1 MTSLRQTAGVVTRDR
16 MISGLALLMLG
27 FHLLAA
33 SPLWLAPNLVLRAG
47 HMLFAALIVIL
58 LFPLAR
64 NALGRVADI
73 ALAALAVVSI
83 GYAIV
88 FAPDIVVRPPW
99 TLTASPFEIF
109 VALGTV
115 FVALE
120 ITRRSLGIMVPAL
133 CLIFIAYA
141 FAGPYLRFVDM
152 LRPLA
157 HGGVDLSEF
166 VDQMYFSFEG
176 IFGTA
181 LGVSAEY
188 IFLFVMF
195 GAVLQVAGGGDFFIA
210 MTRAVTGTS
219 RGGPAKIAVV
229 ASGLM
234 GMMSGSSVANVAT
247 TGSLTIPMMKNLGYP
262 ARFAGAIEAIASTG
276 GQITPPIMG
285 AAAFLMAAI
294 LGIEYVEVVLAAS
307 LPALLFFGSLLISV
321 HLMALRHDL
330 APLPRAEAGSTRRIL
345 AGGWTFLLPVAVL
358 VVLMLQGFTPS
369 YAAFFGLLAAFA
381 TPFLRRSTFIS
392 AGQLSAGVRSGVEGA
407 VVVAAACASAGIIV
421 GIVQIS
427 GLGFRFSALVT
438 DFSGGSLNVA
448 LVLAMLAAFI
458 FGMGMPTT
466 AAYIIQATLVAPALI
481 KLGADPLAAH
491 MFVFYFAVLGQ
502 ITPPL
507 AVAAYAAAPIAGE
520 SASRVGWAAFA
531 IGLPIYIIPFL
542 FVLDLSLLYPQW
554 TPDLAYTFLRSAV
567 ALFCMS
573 SVIVGWFGR
582 SHLAAPLRAG
592 MFAVAVLMI
601 HPNIWSTVAGLGL
614 LAGIYA
620 LQIALARGHKKETRA

>member
-1 MTSLRQTAGVVTRDR
+1 MTNLRQTAGVVTRDR

-64 NALGRVADI
+64 TALGRMADI
-73 ALAALAVVSI
+73 ALAALSVVSI
-83 GYAIV
+83 GYAVV

-120 ITRRSLGIMVPAL
+120 ITRRSLGIMIPAL

-141 FAGPYLRFVDM
+141 FVGPYLRFVDV

-276 GQITPPIMG
+276 GQIPPPIMG

-321 HLMALRHDL
+321 HL
-330 APLPRAEAGSTRRIL
+330 
-345 AGGWTFLLPVAVL
+345 
-358 VVLMLQGFTPS
+358 
-369 YAAFFGLLAAFA
+369 
-381 TPFLRRSTFIS
+381 
-392 AGQLSAGVRSGVEGA
+392 
-407 VVVAAACASAGIIV
+407 
-421 GIVQIS
+421 
-427 GLGFRFSALVT
+427 
-438 DFSGGSLNVA
+438 
-448 LVLAMLAAFI
+448 
-458 FGMGMPTT
+458 
-466 AAYIIQATLVAPALI
+466 
-481 KLGADPLAAH
+481 
-491 MFVFYFAVLGQ
+491 
-502 ITPPL
+502 
-507 AVAAYAAAPIAGE
+507 
-520 SASRVGWAAFA
+520 
-531 IGLPIYIIPFL
+531 
-542 FVLDLSLLYPQW
+542 
-554 TPDLAYTFLRSAV
+554 
-567 ALFCMS
+567 
-573 SVIVGWFGR
+573 
-582 SHLAAPLRAG
+582 
-592 MFAVAVLMI
+592 
-601 HPNIWSTVAGLGL
+601 
-614 LAGIYA
+614 
-620 LQIALARGHKKETRA
+620 

>member
-73 ALAALAVVSI
+73 ALAALSVVSI
-83 GYAIV
+83 GYAMV

-120 ITRRSLGIMVPAL
+120 ITRRSLGIMIPAL

-141 FAGPYLRFVDM
+141 FVGPYLRFVDV

-321 HLMALRHDL
+321 HLMALRHNL

-369 YAAFFGLLAAFA
+369 YAAFFGLLAALV

-392 AGQLSAGVRSGVEGA
+392 ADQLSAGVRSGVEGA

-554 TPDLAYTFLRSAV
+554 TPDLAYTFLRSGV

-582 SHLAAPLRAG
+582 SRLAIPLRAG
-592 MFAVAVLMI
+592 MFAVTVLMI

-620 LQIALARGHKKETRA
+620 LQIALGRGHKEETRA

>member
-1 MTSLRQTAGVVTRDR
+1 MSVLAEMSLRDR
-16 MISGLALLMLG
+16 MVCGLAILMAL
-27 FHLLAA
+27 FHLVAA
-33 SPLWLAPNLVLRAG
+33 SPLWLAPNLVLRSG
-47 HMLFAALIVIL
+47 HLLFAALIVL
-58 LFPLAR
+58 LLYPMAR
-64 NALGRVADI
+64 GWAGRALDF
-73 ALAALAVVSI
+73 ALAGLAI
-83 GYAIV
+83 ICLGYAII
-88 FAPDIVVRPPW
+88 FAPQIVVRPPW
-99 TLTASPFEIF
+99 TLDASPLEIF

-115 FVALE
+115 VLALE
-120 ITRRSLGIMVPAL
+120 ITRRSLGPMISIL

-141 FAGPYLRFVDM
+141 FVGPYLRHVDF

-157 HGGVDLSEF
+157 HGGVGLNEF

-210 MTRAVTGTS
+210 MTRTVTGTS
-219 RGGPAKIAVV
+219 RGGPAKIAVI

-262 ARFAGAIEAIASTG
+262 GRFAGAIEAIASTG

-307 LPALLFFGSLLISV
+307 LPALLFFGALLISV

-330 APLPRAEAGSTRRIL
+330 APLPRAEAGSTRRVM
-345 AGGWTFLLPVAVL
+345 AQGWTFILPVIVL

-369 YAAFFGLLAAFA
+369 YAAFWGVLAALI
-381 TPFLRRSTFIS
+381 TPFLRRSTFIGAEQLI
-392 AGQLSAGVRSGVEGA
+392 AGIRSGVEGA

-448 LVLAMLAAFI
+448 LVLAMLASFI

-466 AAYIIQATLVAPALI
+466 AAYIIQATLVAPALV

-491 MFVFYFAVLGQ
+491 LFVFYFAVLGQ

-531 IGLPIYIIPFL
+531 IGLPIYVIPFL
-542 FVLDLSLLYPQW
+542 FVANLDLLAPSFSVELLYSL
-554 TPDLAYTFLRSAV
+554 TRSAL
-567 ALFCMS
+567 ALICMS
-573 SVIVGWFGR
+573 VVVVGWFGGGR
-582 SHLAAPLRAG
+582 LNLVLRALL
-592 MFAVAVLMI
+592 FVVAALMI
-601 HPNIWSTVAGLGL
+601 HPGLLTSGLGVL
-614 LAGIYA
+614 VLVLTY
-620 LQIALARGHKKETRA
+620 LFQTLRHRARSAEASA